1 MKIYTLEHPGV
12 KAPGTPKITIFFPFA
27 ILARFTL
34 FAGESS
40 KRSIVGSFCP
50 AYIITSYI
58 CIIHFY
64 KKNYSILIYLYI
76 NYNNCSDNIM

>member
-1 MKIYTLEHPGV
+1 MDMKIYTLEHPGV
-12 KAPGTPKITIFFPFA
+12 KAPGTPKIIIFFPFA

-50 AYIITSYI
+50 AYISTSTYM
-58 CIIHFY
+58 Y
-64 KKNYSILIYLYI
+64 NSYLQKEL
-76 NYNNCSDNIM
+76 